1 MLCHSGVRD
10 GDQLTRCAGQR
21 RPFRTMLIVTS
32 FQREAVA

>member
-1 MLCHSGVRD
+1 MLRHLGV
-10 GDQLTRCAGQR
+10 GGGEWPMPCAGQH